1 MHYEYTSTTKQVITS
16 VKTVL
21 NSTMFGTKLR

>member
-1 MHYEYTSTTKQVITS
+1 MDYEYTSTTEQVLTS

-21 NSTMFGTKLR
+21 TSTIFSTKLQ

>member
-1 MHYEYTSTTKQVITS
+1 MDYEYTSTTEQVLTS

-21 NSTMFGTKLR
+21 TSIIFSTKLR

>member
-1 MHYEYTSTTKQVITS
+1 MDYEYTSTTEQVLTS

-21 NSTMFGTKLR
+21 TSTIFSTKLR

>member
-1 MHYEYTSTTKQVITS
+1 MDYEYTSTTEQVLTS

-21 NSTMFGTKLR
+21 TTTIFSTKLR